1 MMDTEDVR
9 RVTEI
14 EQRSKSNTRRID
26 SLEQRQSNLEKLT
39 ETVATMQAELKNV
52 LVTVSETKDAVHELQ
67 ARPGK
72 RWDTLVAAVISALAG
87 IAIGL
92 LFK

>member
-1 MMDTEDVR
+1 MMDAEEVR
-9 RVTEI
+9 RMTEI
-14 EQRSKSNTRRID
+14 EQRGKSNTRRIEG
-26 SLEQRQSNLEKLT
+26 LEHRQSNLERLT

-67 ARPGK
+67 EKPGK
-72 RWDTLVAAVISALAG
+72 RWEALIAAVLSALAG
-87 IAIGL
+87 VAIGM